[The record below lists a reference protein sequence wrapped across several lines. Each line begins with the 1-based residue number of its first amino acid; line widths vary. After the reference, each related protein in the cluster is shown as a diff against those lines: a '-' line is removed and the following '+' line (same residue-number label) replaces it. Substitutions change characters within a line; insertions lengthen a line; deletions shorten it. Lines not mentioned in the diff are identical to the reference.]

1 MAIERRIIVDHVAF
15 VVTDLAASTALYE
28 QLLTPLGF
36 TVLYRHSTGVG
47 FGADEIDDFALN
59 EATPGEPPTTA
70 AHVAFAAES
79 KEDVDAF
86 HAAAVAAGLTDITPP
101 RVRPE
106 YSTRYYACFVRDLH
120 GNNIEAVWHA
130 STPQL

>member
-15 VVTDLAASTALYE
+15 VVTDLGASATLYDR
-28 QLLTPLGF
+28 LLAPLGF
-36 TVLYRHSTGVG
+36 TVLYRHTTSVG
-47 FGADEIDDFALN
+47 FGVDGLDDFGLN
-59 EATPGEPPTTA
+59 EATPGETPTTA

-79 KEDVDAF
+79 KEQVDAF

-106 YSTRYYACFVRDLH
+106 YSTRYYACFVRDLQD
-120 GNNIEAVWHA
+120 NNIEAVWHA
-130 STPQL
+130 STAQI